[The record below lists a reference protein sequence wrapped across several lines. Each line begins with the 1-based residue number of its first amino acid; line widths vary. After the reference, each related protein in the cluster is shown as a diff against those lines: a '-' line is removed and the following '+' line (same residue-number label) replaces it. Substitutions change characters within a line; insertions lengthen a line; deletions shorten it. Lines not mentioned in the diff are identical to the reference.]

1 MRRTTCRT
9 CAAPITQPEGR
20 GRPRVYCGMTC
31 RNVAAHLLDDVRGY
45 PETSS
50 AHHWR
55 ERLFGLRGD
64 RPVPDDDLGPMVS
77 L

>member
-1 MRRTTCRT
+1 
-9 CAAPITQPEGR
+9 
-20 GRPRVYCGMTC
+20 MTC